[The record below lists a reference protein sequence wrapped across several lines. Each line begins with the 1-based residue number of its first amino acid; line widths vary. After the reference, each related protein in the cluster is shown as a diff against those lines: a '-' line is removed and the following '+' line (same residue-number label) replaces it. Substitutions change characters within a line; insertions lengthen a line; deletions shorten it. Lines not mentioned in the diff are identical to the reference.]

1 MDIINGCPFC
11 FLKTAFTGIWRDI
24 YAHKNPLTKTNPSLQ
39 GRSATYLKNH
49 IRTVHL
55 EEVHTVACPHC
66 EYTSDT
72 RSDLDM
78 HVDHEHIGGGGG
90 GNNGDASPPEEAS
103 GKEKSVITL

>member
-1 MDIINGCPFC
+1 MGLLLGNIIYQGYWGSYAPCTVQVFANQC
-11 FLKTAFTGIWRDI
+11 F
-24 YAHKNPLTKTNPSLQ
+24 Q

-78 HVDHEHIGGGGG
+78 HVDHEHIGG
-90 GNNGDASPPEEAS
+90 NNGDASPPEAEG